1 MLIFHTNLLNQWSCM
16 YNKRQV
22 LLKNRTIVTQ
32 LIILQATNKNRKK
45 EKMKFQKT
53 RPYVNKICH

>member
-45 EKMKFQKT
+45 EMMKFQKN